1 MASKENLNNLS
12 REELLKKLQKEFEES
27 ETLQWF
33 IEVEIKR
40 LSAKGELGYH
50 ELKRLAKLSEERIS
64 KSNKKDKKS

>member
-1 MASKENLNNLS
+1 MASKENLS
-12 REELLKKLQKEFEES
+12 REELLKKLKNEFEES

-40 LSAKGELGYH
+40 LTSKEEVSYE

-64 KSNKKDKKS
+64 ETDKKNR